1 MSTRRRIGWH
11 RASDETLL
19 DLRFCDLALRMKDTM
34 LADCIRRLYEE
45 LRARGLKF
53 RPHFW
58 FSTEWFCPDGV
69 PGVAVPFY
77 LGHPRLAKLEERQ
90 MLEVEGGSIDWC
102 MKILRHECGHAI
114 DNAFRLRRRKEFRRQ
129 FGKVGATYPD
139 TYSPLPNSKRFVLHL
154 NWWYAQS
161 HPLEDFAETFAV
173 WLKPGRR
180 WRRSYR
186 DWPALAKLE
195 YVDELMGSLAGE
207 RPPVADHS
215 QIDALP
221 DLRTKL
227 RTHYRKRRARYGVF
241 GGHVHDRDLRRLF
254 SDDAKHAAKE
264 SGAAF
269 LRRLRGALRERV
281 AFWTGQHQYAVDQ
294 VIDEMIS
301 RCKVLQLR
309 RATGETECRLNALT
323 LVTAQTMELVHRG
336 LQQVSL

>member
-1 MSTRRRIGWH
+1 MSRVRRPAWH
-11 RASDETLL
+11 RASDESLL
-19 DLRFCDLALRMKDTM
+19 DLRFSDLSLRMKDTM
-34 LADCIRRLYEE
+34 VAGCIRRLYDE
-45 LRARGLKF
+45 LRSCGLKF

-90 MLEVEGGSIDWC
+90 MLEVEGGTVEWC

-114 DNAFRLRRRKEFRRQ
+114 DNAFRLRRRKEFREH
-129 FGKVGATYPD
+129 FGKSGTPYPD
-139 TYSPLPNSKRFVLHL
+139 TYSPIPNSKRFVLHL

-161 HPLEDFAETFAV
+161 HPVEDFAETFAV

-180 WRRSYR
+180 WRREYHG
-186 DWPALAKLE
+186 WPALAKLE
-195 YVDELMGSLAGE
+195 YVDELVRSLAGQ
-207 RPPVADHS
+207 RPPVVEHA
-215 QIDALP
+215 QVDALP
-221 DLRTKL
+221 DVRTKL
-227 RTHYRKRRARYGVF
+227 KTHYKKRRARYGVF
-241 GGHVHDRDLRRLF
+241 GGSVHDRDLRRLF
-254 SDDAKHAAKE
+254 SDDPKHAAME

-269 LRRLRGALRERV
+269 LRRLGPELRERV

-301 RCKVLQLR
+301 RCKLLGLR
-309 RATGETECRLNALT
+309 RAVGERESRLNVLI

-336 LQQVSL
+336 LQQVTL